1 MSIAERRL
9 SNKIRMFEDMLL
21 RSKNNYEI
29 ETLRNELAKMHYKK
43 CDMQRSPNTGSF
55 LFTLKSHRLLWNL
68 FESKGEKEY
77 GRSENRI

>member
-29 ETLRNELAKMHYKK
+29 ETLRNELAKMRMSLQKK
-43 CDMQRSPNTGSF
+43 KMRYA
-55 LFTLKSHRLLWNL
+55 K
-68 FESKGEKEY
+68 ES
-77 GRSENRI
+77 